1 MSIFFYS
8 FQFWKELGF
17 ALFYL
22 RNKITQLFLTIN
34 EFVKEKWYDRKQNFE
49 ESQSDSIT
57 SENLEIDDMWQYFPE
72 GNLHSLSKSC
82 VLTGVEFHTVA
93 DEIQ

>member
-1 MSIFFYS
+1 MPYFNLLNQI
-8 FQFWKELGF
+8 
-17 ALFYL
+17 
-22 RNKITQLFLTIN
+22 RQLFLTLN
-34 EFVKEKWYDRKQNFE
+34 EFVKKKWYDRKQDFE

-72 GNLHSLSKSC
+72 GNLHSSLKSC